1 MMCTV
6 GFFGFEEDSDQIVC
20 KSLTGVMI
28 RVFCDFRIQFFYYV
42 LQVLCHLNYLCC
54 NINMKGTTSF
64 SIDFLKNLPS

>member
-6 GFFGFEEDSDQIVC
+6 VFFGFEEDSDQIVC

-42 LQVLCHLNYLCC
+42 LQVLSPKLSLLQYKYERHHQFFY
-54 NINMKGTTSF
+54 
-64 SIDFLKNLPS
+64 